1 MPEEEEGGPG
11 RDPGRS
17 LDPPSPLSPPSSFP
31 SPTTPSRETREA
43 GVESMLESAGRRRQT
58 PPNQLLQHPP
68 LTRPRINNR
77 QHARSPSLP
86 LLPSALSSPRSL
98 HHLGI
103 GSPLPLSPLRRQF
116 PSPPGIAN
124 SSSFGIARDDADDE
138 LSDDNDSHGRL
149 DVAGGDTDSS
159 EAGGRLELD
168 DHDNNLTQDS
178 KDVLVQ
184 RLSDLV
190 QRLSTAANITL
201 AASAIQQTA
210 IIGQLHA
217 KVDEME
223 GALLGEAS
231 GGAGRRPRRTQPYG
245 RRRRAR
251 PSRSPRPFPLP
262 VPLLLP
268 NRSGS
273 LMSPSSLSSQP
284 SGSQPANALWLGGT
298 LTPPPPWRTGAG
310 GQSGGSADGDGDDA
324 SAEHFTDIS
333 SWMQQQVPSAIEP
346 SATTEEIATTI
357 EAAPTA
363 KPASV
368 TTVVLAATAK
378 TQPDVAE
385 RVAAAAEKLNADLEM
400 VVRSLRARREESVH
414 IHGLLVERAEA
425 AASRILEL
433 EKDVVDLEDE
443 ISSNESEL
451 KNLRLELR
459 AVEALSSYPAA
470 GVMAADPDLVQSIEN
485 WRSDWAALRDKMSLR
500 KKDRRSRRRGHVLH
514 REGGGDDHG
523 STLASMSNLS
533 ELDSNELL
541 Y

>member
-1 MPEEEEGGPG
+1 
-11 RDPGRS
+11 
-17 LDPPSPLSPPSSFP
+17 
-31 SPTTPSRETREA
+31 
-43 GVESMLESAGRRRQT
+43 MLERIDRRLQT
-58 PPNQLLQHPP
+58 PPNQLQQHPS
-68 LTRPRINNR
+68 LTRPRIDSR

-116 PSPPGIAN
+116 SSPP
-124 SSSFGIARDDADDE
+124 GIARDDADDE
-138 LSDDNDSHGRL
+138 LSDDNDSHDRL
-149 DVAGGDTDSS
+149 GVAGGDTDSS
-159 EAGGRLELD
+159 GAGRLELD
-168 DHDNNLTQDS
+168 SHDNNLTQDS

-210 IIGQLHA
+210 ILGQLHA

-223 GALLGEAS
+223 GVLLGEAS
-231 GGAGRRPRRTQPYG
+231 GGAGRKPRRTQPHG
-245 RRRRAR
+245 RRRRAK

-268 NRSGS
+268 NSSGS

-284 SGSQPANALWLGGT
+284 SGVQPADALWLGGM
-298 LTPPPPWRTGAG
+298 LTPPPAWRTGTG
-310 GQSGGSADGDGDDA
+310 GRSGDGDGDDA
-324 SAEHFTDIS
+324 AAEHFGDIS
-333 SWMQQQVPSAIEP
+333 SWIQQQVPSTIEP
-346 SATTEEIATTI
+346 SATAEEIATTV

-363 KPASV
+363 KPPSV
-368 TTVVLAATAK
+368 TTVVPAATAK

-414 IHGLLVERAEA
+414 IHSLLVERAEA

-433 EKDVVDLEDE
+433 EKDVIDLEDE

-500 KKDRRSRRRGHVLH
+500 KKDRRSRRRAQLLH
-514 REGGGDDHG
+514 GVEGGDDHG
-523 STLASMSNLS
+523 STLASVSNLS
-533 ELDSNELL
+533 ELESNGLL